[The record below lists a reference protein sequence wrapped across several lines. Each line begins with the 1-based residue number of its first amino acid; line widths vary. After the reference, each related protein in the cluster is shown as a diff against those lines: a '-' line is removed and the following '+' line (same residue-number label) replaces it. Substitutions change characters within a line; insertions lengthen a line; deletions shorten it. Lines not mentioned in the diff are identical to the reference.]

1 MEYSELIEVY
11 KKLEATP
18 KKLEKIDILAEF
30 LKKAEGEELPIL
42 LRLLEGNIFMP
53 WENLE
58 LGVAEKMMI
67 NAIQKCTG
75 ISQPTLLTML
85 KETGDLGEVAVK
97 ALSQRKQVTLFKKRL
112 TVKEVYENLRNIGLC
127 VGEKSQDRK
136 ISIISRLLNFADAE
150 EAKYLVRT
158 LLGDLRVG
166 VAEGILLE
174 AIAKAFNVGRDKVEH
189 AYNFKVDFGEVAKLA
204 KEGEQALLSVK
215 PEIGKPIRV
224 MLAERGESIEK
235 AVEDTKEPAIE
246 IKYDGMRT
254 LVEKKGD
261 KIWLFTRRLENVTAQ
276 FPDLVELCRKNLLF
290 VEGIVEGET
299 LGIDVKTG
307 RPLPFQELSK
317 RIHRKY
323 DIEKMAK
330 EIPIQINFFDCIL
343 VDGEEVWKKSFK
355 ERRRILEEVV
365 DEEEGRFMLA
375 KQIRTRDI
383 KEIEKFYQEA
393 LEQGQEGIMIKNLL
407 APYQPGRRVGY
418 MYKIKP
424 EKETLDVVIVG
435 AEWGEG
441 RRANWLGSFVL
452 AVRDEE
458 TGEFLEIGKMGTGLT
473 DEQFK
478 EITERLKPYIIAEHG
493 KEVKL
498 KPVLVIE
505 VGFQELQKS
514 PNYNSGFALRFPKL
528 VRFRDDKSP
537 EEADTLERVKRLYEL
552 YSKK

>member
-1 MEYSELIEVY
+1 MEYSKLVEVY
-11 KKLEATP
+11 KKLESTS
-18 KKLEKIDILAEF
+18 KKLEKIDILANF
-30 LKKAEGEELPIL
+30 LKDAKDDELPIL
-42 LRLLEGNIFMP
+42 LRLIEGNIFMP

-67 NAIQKCTG
+67 IAIQKCTG
-75 ISQPTLLTML
+75 VPQNILLDLL
-85 KETGDLGEVAVK
+85 KKTGDLGEVAVE
-97 ALSQRKQVTLFKKRL
+97 ALKQRKQIALLKKKL
-112 TVKEVYENLRNIGLC
+112 TIQEVYENLRNIGLC
-127 VGEKSQDRK
+127 TGEKSQDKK
-136 ISIISRLLNFADAE
+136 ISLISRLLNFAEAE

-158 LLGDLRVG
+158 LLGDLRIG

-174 AIAKAFNVGRDKVEH
+174 AIAKAFSVDREKVEH

-204 KEGEQALLSVK
+204 KKGEEALLSVK

-224 MLAERGESIEK
+224 MLAERAESIEK
-235 AVEDTKEPAIE
+235 AIEDAKEPAIE

-254 LVEKKGD
+254 LVEKKGNR
-261 KIWLFTRRLENVTAQ
+261 IWLFTRRLEDVTAQ

-299 LGIDVKTG
+299 LAIDPKTG

-330 EIPIQINFFDCIL
+330 EIPIQINFFDCIY
-343 VDGEEVWKKSFK
+343 VDGEEVWKKPFK
-355 ERRRILEEVV
+355 ERRAILEEVI
-365 DEEEGRFMLA
+365 DEEKGKFLLA
-375 KQIRTRDI
+375 KQIKTKDI
-383 KEIEKFYQEA
+383 KEIEEFYQSA
-393 LEQGQEGIMIKNLL
+393 LDQGQEGIMIKNLL
-407 APYQPGRRVGY
+407 APYQPGKRVGY

-478 EITERLKPYIIAEHG
+478 EITERLKPYIIAEKG

-552 YSKK
+552 YNK